1 MSGIGPHIVVDCNYF
16 MSLNRHAARTDANQP
31 TIIKALHGIGCQ
43 VIYIKWPVDLVVSGG
58 RLGDQT
64 LWVEVKM
71 PGEKLTV
78 AQQLFWQSWPGR
90 KVIVT
95 TAEEAI
101 EAVLGRE
108 MLK

>member
-1 MSGIGPHIVVDCNYF
+1 MRN
-16 MSLNRHAARTDANQP
+16 AARTDANQP
-31 TIIKALHGIGCQ
+31 TIIKALRAIGCQ
-43 VIYIKWPVDLVVSGG
+43 VIYIKWPTDLVVSGG

-64 LWVEVKM
+64 LWMEVKM

-78 AQQLFWQSWPGR
+78 AQELFWQSWPGR

-95 TAEEAI
+95 TEQEAI

-108 MLK
+108 LLK